1 MNQSLKDQNL
11 ADLTSLSEELKKLVN
26 EKDKLKKKK
35 LDSSIEKLK
44 EKSKSTKNKYRDQR
58 SKIETNS

>member
-1 MNQSLKDQNL
+1 MNQSLKDQTL
-11 ADLTSLSEELKKLVN
+11 ADLTSLSEELKKLAN
-26 EKDKLKKKK
+26 EKDKSKKK

-44 EKSKSTKNKYRDQR
+44 EKSKSTKINTEIKR

>member
-1 MNQSLKDQNL
+1 MNQSSKDQTS
-11 ADLTSLSEELKKLVN
+11 ADLSNLSEELRKLAN
-26 EKDKLKKKK
+26 EKDESKK

-44 EKSKSTKNKYRDQR
+44 EKSKSTENKYRDQR